1 MAKRRKGKLEL
12 DWVGKG
18 DIILTKFDEKG
29 KTYPASYF
37 QGQVSDEELMPRE
50 FELIESVGDPKSEN
64 MLIWGENLIALRSL
78 EREFA
83 GKIKL
88 IYIDPPFNTGQDFE
102 DYEDGLE
109 HSIWLS
115 MMQNRLELLR
125 NLLSKDG
132 LIFVHIDDIEQG
144 YLRLLLDEVFDRR
157 NYLSLISWERSPGAG
172 IGQGGKFLINVSEYI
187 YVYAKNWE
195 AISRVK
201 PTYKRE
207 IPLKNMKQYNRIL
220 VDKGRKELIKEFPSK
235 SNNLPVKVYKR
246 YDYEIS
252 NISLKD
258 FENRKDEIVQ
268 EYVNNFENIFRTNRV
283 QKENRFQQDLISNMD
298 KDLYSV
304 QYTPSRG
311 RTEGQITELFYYR
324 QELFSW
330 LKDVAEIQGNALV
343 KIDKINDFWTK
354 EQLTSAGIS
363 GEGNVELRRGK
374 KPEVLLDRII
384 SMVTRKGDWVLDCFG
399 GSATTT
405 AAAHKLGRKWIMVEV
420 REDMVK
426 EKALKRMRNV
436 VNGDTTGISKEVNW
450 KGGGGFKVYKLGEP
464 LIVKHK
470 DYPSIKI
477 INPKYYNTALIK
489 VICNVEGFKFR
500 KNDKL
505 LHGVNKLGNKYAH
518 VTEQYVSQGY
528 IDLLKNKLA
537 DNEQMIIYCFN
548 YDEKITL
555 PFNMIIKKLPT
566 DIGKAFQL
574 RLQL

>member
-115 MMQNRLELLR
+115 MMESRLRLAEK
-125 NLLSKDG
+125 LLSDEG
-132 LIFVHIDDIEQG
+132 FICVHIDENETASLKSLANEIFGKDNYLTTFYIQVRYPTKTLKEDMVFHKLIEQIHMYRKSNKATVQRAEEKYTFEKFNWYIQTDEPHEITVLG
-144 YLRLLLDEVFDRR
+144 GKKVEIFKEGSWKIVKGQPSQDGLKEIWASGTILDGTSSGRFFRD
-157 NYLSLISWERSPGAG
+157 YLSKRNKIDGLNVLYKVYG
-172 IGQGGKFLINVSEYI
+172 IGDDKLDYRSFTGPKRKGATRGKYYQGVPLEK
-187 YVYAKNWE
+187 AKKGTKSK
-195 AISRVK
+195 AIVTNFYNFAANFGNCRHEGGVG
-201 PTYKRE
+201 
-207 IPLKNMKQYNRIL
+207 LK
-220 VDKGRKELIKEFPSK
+220 S
-235 SNNLPVKVYKR
+235 
-246 YDYEIS
+246 
-252 NISLKD
+252 
-258 FENRKDEIVQ
+258 
-268 EYVNNFENIFRTNRV
+268 
-283 QKENRFQQDLISNMD
+283 
-298 KDLYSV
+298 
-304 QYTPSRG
+304 
-311 RTEGQITELFYYR
+311 
-324 QELFSW
+324 
-330 LKDVAEIQGNALV
+330 
-343 KIDKINDFWTK
+343 
-354 EQLTSAGIS
+354 
-363 GEGNVELRRGK
+363 GK
-374 KPEVLLDRII
+374 KPEILLGEII
-384 SMVTRKGDWVLDCFG
+384 SLFSKTSDYVLDFFA
-399 GSATTT
+399 GSGTTS
-405 AAAHKLGRKWIMVEV
+405 AVAHKLGRKWIMVEV

-436 VNGDTTGISKEVNW
+436 VNSDTTGISKEVNW
-450 KGGGGFKVYKLGEP
+450 KGGGGFKFYKLGEP

-548 YDEKITL
+548 YDEKVTL

-574 RLQL
+574 RLRL